1 MKFIMIGDYHLV
13 ILVSCKIQST
23 AIRRFW
29 EDLMRKKLFTEWLGN
44 SILFLCVLEKKGDV
58 VKLTVV
64 TLKTL
69 FITLSCYRF
78 PLGIMI
84 SIN

>member
-1 MKFIMIGDYHLV
+1 
-13 ILVSCKIQST
+13 
-23 AIRRFW
+23 
-29 EDLMRKKLFTEWLGN
+29 MRKNRSRSGVVIRYSFFVYWRKG
-44 SILFLCVLEKKGDV
+44 GDV

-64 TLKTL
+64 TLKTFFL
-69 FITLSCYRF
+69 ALSCYRF

>member
-1 MKFIMIGDYHLV
+1 MLFILQVSILSEQTKIWGGFDEKKSCSRNGLV
-13 ILVSCKIQST
+13 IRYSFFVY
-23 AIRRFW
+23 W
-29 EDLMRKKLFTEWLGN
+29 RKR
-44 SILFLCVLEKKGDV
+44 GDV

-69 FITLSCYRF
+69 FLTLSCYRF

>member
-1 MKFIMIGDYHLV
+1 
-13 ILVSCKIQST
+13 
-23 AIRRFW
+23 
-29 EDLMRKKLFTEWLGN
+29 MRKKSCSRNGLVIRYSFFVYWR
-44 SILFLCVLEKKGDV
+44 KRGDV

-69 FITLSCYRF
+69 FLTLSCYRF

>member
-1 MKFIMIGDYHLV
+1 
-13 ILVSCKIQST
+13 
-23 AIRRFW
+23 
-29 EDLMRKKLFTEWLGN
+29 MRKKPFTEWRGN

-64 TLKTL
+64 TLKTFFL
-69 FITLSCYRF
+69 TLSCYRS